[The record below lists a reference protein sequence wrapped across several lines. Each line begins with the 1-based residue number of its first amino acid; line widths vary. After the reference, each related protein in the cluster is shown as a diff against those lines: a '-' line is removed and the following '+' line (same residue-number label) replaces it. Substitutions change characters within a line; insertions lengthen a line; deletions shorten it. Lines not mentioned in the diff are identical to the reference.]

1 MTGSGP
7 EPDSHRTSDRGFP
20 FAAAAGVA
28 GGAGSGQRSSAGDAG
43 RAGSGLRSS
52 AGTTLD
58 DYTDR
63 YAQRMRGMTASEI
76 RALFSVT
83 SRPEVVSLAG
93 GAPFVSALPLD
104 AVGEML
110 GSLGGP
116 AHGATTLQYS
126 GGQGD
131 LALRERICEVMA
143 LSGIDAATGASPDD
157 VVVTIGGQQALD
169 LVSRVFLDPGDVVLA
184 EGPSYVGALGV
195 FQAAQADVVHVPM
208 DDDGIIP
215 EALAEALATVAR
227 AGKRAKFLYTVP
239 AYHNPAGVTLSEP
252 RREQILDIAERAGL
266 LVVEDDPYGL
276 LGFSGEPLPA
286 LRSRRRDGVLYVS
299 TFSKTFAPGLRVGWV
314 LAPHAV
320 REKLVI
326 ASEAQILCPSM
337 FAQSAIATYFASMPW
352 REQIKTF
359 RETYRERRD
368 ALLASLTD
376 LMPAGTRWTRPE
388 GGFYVWLTL
397 PEGLHSKEM
406 LPRAIA
412 ARVAYV
418 PGTGFFADGSGGS
431 HMRLSY
437 CFPTPER
444 IREGVRRLATVVEEE
459 MKMRAVFG
467 TAAPGA
473 APGVSWTPAG
483 TFGAAAAHT
492 PSPGQE

>member
-1 MTGSGP
+1 MTGSV
-7 EPDSHRTSDRGFP
+7 PDPGGDRPTDRGFP
-20 FAAAAGVA
+20 FA
-28 GGAGSGQRSSAGDAG
+28 GA
-43 RAGSGLRSS
+43 

-63 YAQRMRGMTASEI
+63 YAQRVRGMTASEI

-104 AVGEML
+104 AVGEMF
-110 GSLGGP
+110 GRLGGP
-116 AHGATTLQYS
+116 LQGATTLQYG

-131 LALRERICEVMA
+131 LALRERVCEVMS
-143 LSGIDAATGASPDD
+143 LSGIDASSGASPDD
-157 VVVTIGGQQALD
+157 VVVTVGGQQAPD

-215 EALAEALATVAR
+215 EELAEALATVAR

-239 AYHNPAGVTLSEP
+239 PYHNPVGLTLSEP
-252 RREQILDIAERAGL
+252 RREQILPIAERAGL
-266 LVVEDDPYGL
+266 LVIEDDPYGL
-276 LGFSGEPLPA
+276 LGFAGDPLPS

-337 FAQSAIATYFASMPW
+337 FAQTAIATYFTTMPW

-359 RETYRERRD
+359 REVYRERRG
-368 ALLASLTD
+368 ALLSAVAGM
-376 LMPAGTRWTRPE
+376 MPAGSPGAPPE
-388 GGFYVWLTL
+388 GGFYVWVTL
-397 PEGLHSKEM
+397 
-406 LPRAIA
+406 
-412 ARVAYV
+412 
-418 PGTGFFADGSGGS
+418 
-431 HMRLSY
+431 
-437 CFPTPER
+437 
-444 IREGVRRLATVVEEE
+444 
-459 MKMRAVFG
+459 
-467 TAAPGA
+467 
-473 APGVSWTPAG
+473 
-483 TFGAAAAHT
+483 
-492 PSPGQE
+492 